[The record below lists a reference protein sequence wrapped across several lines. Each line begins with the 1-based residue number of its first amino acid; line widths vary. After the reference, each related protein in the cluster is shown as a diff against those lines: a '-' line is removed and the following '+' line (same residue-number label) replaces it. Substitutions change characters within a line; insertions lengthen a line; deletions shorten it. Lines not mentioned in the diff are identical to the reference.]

1 MLLIINSTIKVDH
14 DRHLRDIIE
23 ILFLRP
29 FDDPK
34 KIEITRLTITINHLQ
49 KAKNYESAT
58 ESSSP
63 VTNWRLS

>member
-14 DRHLRDIIE
+14 DRHLQDIIE

-49 KAKNYESAT
+49 KAKNYESAR